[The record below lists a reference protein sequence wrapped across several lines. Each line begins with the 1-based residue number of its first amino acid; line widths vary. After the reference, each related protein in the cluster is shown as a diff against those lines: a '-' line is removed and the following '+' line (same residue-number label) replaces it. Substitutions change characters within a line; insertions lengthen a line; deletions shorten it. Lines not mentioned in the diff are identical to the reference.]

1 MILFVGCSHV
11 LGEELEQDNI
21 IELTN
26 YSQIKKFRE
35 NHRFAKILSDKVTI
49 SHKVL
54 AESGADN
61 SWITFNTID
70 FVEKNEDIISNV
82 VVSWSGV
89 TRIQKI
95 AFNTPL
101 FFNPLHPGHGATT
114 SYPPTV
120 PKKFIEDIITWETI
134 ENKYFLDINFANLQT
149 YHYINY
155 LTYFLN
161 SKKIDFFY
169 IKGIDSD
176 IDLSQ
181 FTQNSI
187 DQSFVNFVTENK
199 FKVGKN
205 SHALKEGHLEW
216 GNHLFEKFKDKF
228 SFDGSKKRLV

>member
-11 LGEELEQDNI
+11 LGEELEQDSI

-114 SYPPTV
+114 
-120 PKKFIEDIITWETI
+120 
-134 ENKYFLDINFANLQT
+134 
-149 YHYINY
+149 
-155 LTYFLN
+155 
-161 SKKIDFFY
+161 
-169 IKGIDSD
+169 
-176 IDLSQ
+176 
-181 FTQNSI
+181 
-187 DQSFVNFVTENK
+187 
-199 FKVGKN
+199 
-205 SHALKEGHLEW
+205 
-216 GNHLFEKFKDKF
+216 
-228 SFDGSKKRLV
+228 